1 MKKFLINLIKCAVCI
16 VIIFAGV
23 VCAFETYKMFDISNE
38 VVGKPITIQD
48 KENVEEF
55 ARYELGYID
64 FEKESDKYSVT
75 YLYDAIK
82 FDGSKEDYVI
92 FFNGT
97 KLVDTQSAGTIA
109 TTLEK
114 KFYNSDGKLDAEIS
128 ISILIDYS
136 ATQTRIV
143 FETKDSGEDI
153 AYFNTYQNING
164 ATIVV
169 AKEI

>member
-1 MKKFLINLIKCAVCI
+1 MKFLSNLLKLTVCI
-16 VIIFAGV
+16 VIIFAGI
-23 VCAFETYKMFDISNE
+23 VCGYETVKMFNVKNE
-38 VVGKPITIQD
+38 VVGHPITIQD

-55 ARYELGYID
+55 ARYELGNIN
-64 FEKESDKYSVT
+64 FEKDSDKYSVT
-75 YLYDAIK
+75 YLYDAVK
-82 FDGSKEDYVI
+82 FDGSTEDYVI

-97 KLVDTQSAGTIA
+97 KLVDTQTAGTIS
-109 TTLEK
+109 TVLEK
-114 KFYNSDGKLDAEIS
+114 KFYNSDGEVDAEIS